1 LKTLLFNSNKT
12 LSYNMPGSQS
22 PTRLVAVS
30 NKPQP
35 MGFRNRRNT
44 NAAADKFR
52 TVKDV
57 EGTRDFNRA
66 YKTLI
71 N

>member
-1 LKTLLFNSNKT
+1 
-12 LSYNMPGSQS
+12 MPGSQS